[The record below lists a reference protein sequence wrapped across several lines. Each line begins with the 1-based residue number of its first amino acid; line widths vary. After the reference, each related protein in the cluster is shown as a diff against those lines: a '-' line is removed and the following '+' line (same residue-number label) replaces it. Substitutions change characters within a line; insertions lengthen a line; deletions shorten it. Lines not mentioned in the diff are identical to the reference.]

1 MQFFGSVDEV
11 EITTIEKCFAKAG
24 FKVNSY
30 MVSTDDERNINESD
44 NDDDDDRPLRVV
56 QMSRDL
62 FGCEFKELCQIDE
75 KVKTCSEEMTNWDLS
90 AVDILKGTPDDDDDD
105 DIDNESEANEDS
117 ESIIS
122 VADFTTFLFKAKQFA
137 KHHGKTSLLGTVM
150 DLDDKFTNNFLLTAI
165 RQCKIS
171 DFFST

>member
-1 MQFFGSVDEV
+1 
-11 EITTIEKCFAKAG
+11 
-24 FKVNSY
+24 
-30 MVSTDDERNINESD
+30 
-44 NDDDDDRPLRVV
+44 
-56 QMSRDL
+56 MSRDL

-90 AVDILKGTPDDDDDD
+90 AVDILRGTPDDDDDD

-122 VADFTTFLFKAKQFA
+122 VADFTIFLFKAKQFA

-150 DLDDKFTNNFLLTAI
+150 DSACPFTY
-165 RQCKIS
+165 C
-171 DFFST
+171 STCFT

>member
-1 MQFFGSVDEV
+1 
-11 EITTIEKCFAKAG
+11 
-24 FKVNSY
+24 
-30 MVSTDDERNINESD
+30 
-44 NDDDDDRPLRVV
+44 
-56 QMSRDL
+56 MSRDL

-150 DLDDKFTNNFLLTAI
+150 DLDDKFTNDFLLTAI